1 MNTSS
6 SKDET
11 LQSRLQALRPELMA
25 FARSRTRSLS
35 EAEDVVQL
43 SLLRALE
50 KMDTLNDSSKLRAWV
65 YTIARRVLIDSSRMA
80 RREVLSD
87 PDLSPGLSCRS
98 TDLLAGQ
105 LHPCACA
112 VDLTNSLAP
121 GQAELIRLVDLEEF
135 SLEEVA
141 AQLLSTKNA
150 ATVRLHRAR
159 QNLKDKLREHC
170 GVIDASSARRCS
182 CDEERCE
189 KGPD

>member
-1 MNTSS
+1 
-6 SKDET
+6 
-11 LQSRLQALRPELMA
+11 MA

-50 KMDTLNDSSKLRAWV
+50 KMDTLNDPSKLRAWV
-65 YTIARRVLIDSSRMA
+65 YTIARRALIDSSRLA
-80 RREVLSD
+80 HREVLSD
-87 PDLSPGLSCRS
+87 LEPSQETRDIATESLS
-98 TDLLAGQ
+98 AQ
-105 LHPCACA
+105 VHPCACA

-135 SLEEVA
+135 SLEEAA

-182 CDEERCE
+182 CDEARCE
-189 KGPD
+189 KGPDYAWSS